1 MSTPS
6 TSLPRIRF
14 AIGMAFSL
22 PLAVALIVR
31 SESPLQTSVERFAV
45 SLINYIG
52 DASFALTGRYLGV
65 Y

>member
-1 MSTPS
+1 
-6 TSLPRIRF
+6 
-14 AIGMAFSL
+14 MAFSL